1 MGLPLSEEGAY
12 FAEQQDELA
21 KDVAAKIG
29 AAIRNKDAGRLVSLF
44 KDGGSPWL
52 TSSALGCKAA
62 EGLTKLEHYDEAIQ
76 MLLQLEERFS
86 RAIRPKQLRALALA
100 RRAASGDLA
109 AAQEILGELY
119 EKGEREPETLGIY
132 GRTWMDRYEQ
142 SGDVSDLKQSRTYYV
157 EAFKG
162 AQDDYYTGIN
172 AAAKSVLLG
181 TDDDLK
187 QAAQYAERVQGLVG
201 TEPHSGD
208 YWKTATIG
216 EVFLM
221 QKKYTDAARLY
232 EAAVSGA
239 RSETGSHKTTWKQ
252 ACRLMAKLQ
261 PSVQERAQIRQV
273 FAHLDDC

>member
-1 MGLPLSEEGAY
+1 M
-12 FAEQQDELA
+12 
-21 KDVAAKIG
+21 
-29 AAIRNKDAGRLVSLF
+29 
-44 KDGGSPWL
+44 
-52 TSSALGCKAA
+52 
-62 EGLTKLEHYDEAIQ
+62 
-76 MLLQLEERFS
+76 
-86 RAIRPKQLRALALA
+86 
-100 RRAASGDLA
+100 
-109 AAQEILGELY
+109 
-119 EKGEREPETLGIY
+119 
-132 GRTWMDRYEQ
+132 
-142 SGDVSDLKQSRTYYV
+142 
-157 EAFKG
+157 
-162 AQDDYYTGIN
+162 
-172 AAAKSVLLG
+172 LLG